1 MIILVFDSII
11 VIEIGGNLFLL
22 KNVQHYNIRFG
33 KLWKC
38 VYVSECLATLICVLR
53 RKKKAFTCTLYV
65 VNDIKGWCSVQ
76 HRNEGQILLIT
87 GAGDFK
93 QKRKKIELMNFF
105 FSRLKI
111 PYNLNSVFAIE
122 FRYDKMRS
130 SEKHQSIGEEFFN
143 NNEIGKLHLSRCL
156 LKSWNKTHLEI
167 YGVCLVLLVHSILYV
182 LVSYSHISAHP
193 SFQK

>member
-1 MIILVFDSII
+1 MTLKVDVLFNTEMKVKYYSLLVLVILNRR
-11 VIEIGGNLFLL
+11 E
-22 KNVQHYNIRFG
+22 K
-33 KLWKC
+33 KL
-38 VYVSECLATLICVLR
+38 
-53 RKKKAFTCTLYV
+53 
-65 VNDIKGWCSVQ
+65 
-76 HRNEGQILLIT
+76 
-87 GAGDFK
+87 
-93 QKRKKIELMNFF
+93 NFF